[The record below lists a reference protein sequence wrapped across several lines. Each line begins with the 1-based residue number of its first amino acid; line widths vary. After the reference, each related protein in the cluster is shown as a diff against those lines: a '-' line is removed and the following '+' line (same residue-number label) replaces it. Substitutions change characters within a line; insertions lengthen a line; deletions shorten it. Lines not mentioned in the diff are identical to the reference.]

1 MPSWVGKIVAPGQN
15 EWPWI
20 GAAGEFDRL
29 FAVLAENLEQRAGM
43 FLLKLLFEIDAA
55 VKLAHLADF
64 FLKGHPAEQVFNPPL
79 HRERR
84 ILIRELLH
92 TAIPP

>member
-1 MPSWVGKIVAPGQN
+1 MDRIDAEQQRDA
-15 EWPWI
+15 EA

-84 ILIRELLH
+84 ILIRGLLH

>member
-1 MPSWVGKIVAPGQN
+1 MDRIDAEQQRDA
-15 EWPWI
+15 EA

-64 FLKGHPAEQVFNPPL
+64 FLAS
-79 HRERR
+79 
-84 ILIRELLH
+84 
-92 TAIPP
+92 